1 MKYSQY
7 RNPQPQLH
15 NHICQQA
22 LTQYFP
28 ACPVYCIASLY
39 GLVLKKPSRSNLQ
52 FKWKKP
58 KSHHTSWAFH
68 ILKTPNFEWS
78 RKQNKEKLETAANQ
92 EILSFEIWYRNII
105 SFYISVRWA
114 LSQVL
119 KKQSKSK
126 YQLKWKKPT
135 SHQFLGFLHFTNQT
149 LNEAEN
155 KIRRNWNCYKS
166 SDLIIRYLV

>member
-1 MKYSQY
+1 MSSIPISTKCHTPYAPTNFY
-7 RNPQPQLH
+7 
-15 NHICQQA
+15 
-22 LTQYFP
+22 
-28 ACPVYCIASLY
+28 
-39 GLVLKKPSRSNLQ
+39 LKEKSNLQ

-78 RKQNKEKLETAANQ
+78 RKQNKEKLKTATNQ

-119 KKQSKSK
+119 KKPLKINFSIN
-126 YQLKWKKPT
+126 YQPM
-135 SHQFLGFLHFTNQT
+135 
-149 LNEAEN
+149 
-155 KIRRNWNCYKS
+155 IRR
-166 SDLIIRYLV
+166 LIILLLIVGCDLLQEEDTCSLLAYCWEAVCFYM